1 MAGRAGASRAC
12 VGARC
17 AASAAPASARCLPG
31 RPRGGAQPVLPAAAH
46 ASCRRQGG
54 RGWCP
59 PKARVEAPRDRDR
72 SPGPA
77 VGISGCTPVAW
88 WCPACAPSHA
98 SGPLRFEGFAQH
110 LLSVCGS
117 VEHSACWRRAV
128 STLWA
133 DFVRDKRRRCIQGRT
148 KGKGQR
154 DTQRSSKTGRERN
167 SEKDRDMHR
176 RSETERSTE
185 VETSRD
191 IERQRHFLQALPVS
205 QGPVCCVCISCSFPR
220 KSLRCC
226 GLVGGLSHSLPRDRR
241 QWQDMGARGQRSLR
255 VRKAVSRFRTY
266 KRASDS

>member
-1 MAGRAGASRAC
+1 MPHRAGGCGPSMAGRAGASRAC

-59 PKARVEAPRDRDR
+59 PKARVEAPRDW
-72 SPGPA
+72 SAGPA

-133 DFVRDKRRRCIQGRT
+133 DFVRDRGASRAGQKERDRETHRDHQRQGERET
-148 KGKGQR
+148 VR
-154 DTQRSSKTGRERN
+154 KT
-167 SEKDRDMHR
+167 
-176 RSETERSTE
+176 ETCT
-185 VETSRD
+185 D
-191 IERQRHFLQALPVS
+191 
-205 QGPVCCVCISCSFPR
+205 
-220 KSLRCC
+220 
-226 GLVGGLSHSLPRDRR
+226 DRR
-241 QWQDMGARGQRSLR
+241 QREARR
-255 VRKAVSRFRTY
+255 
-266 KRASDS
+266 